1 MAGMTQVIAHRGASR
16 AQPENT
22 LAAFRR
28 AVELGADAIELDVR
42 RTADDHLVVHHDASL
57 ADGTAIRSMRRAD
70 LPDHLPDLDRALDAC
85 AGSSVN
91 IEIKNDP
98 AEPDHDPSDWVVS
111 RLAAALQRRAP
122 GPRWLISSFRYETVV
137 RCRRVLPGVRT
148 AFLTTAP
155 SDEILDRLA
164 ADRHDAV
171 HPWVDAVDEDTV
183 RRAHARGLAVNVWTC
198 DEPAR
203 MRELIAW
210 GVDGICTNVPDVAR
224 SVRRELLAC

>member
-1 MAGMTQVIAHRGASR
+1 MTQVIAHRGASR
-16 AQPENT
+16 AEPENT

-28 AVELGADAIELDVR
+28 AVELGADAVELDVR

-57 ADGTAIRSMRRAD
+57 TDGTSIRSTRRAE
-70 LPDHLPDLDRALDAC
+70 LPAHVPDLDRALDAC
-85 AGSSVN
+85 AGLSVN

-111 RLAAALQRRAP
+111 RLAAELQRRDA

-148 AFLTTAP
+148 ALLTTDP
-155 SDEILDRLA
+155 SDELLDRLA
-164 ADRHDAV
+164 GDRHHAV
-171 HPWVDAVDEDTV
+171 HPHVDVVDVGVV

-198 DEPAR
+198 DDPAR

-210 GVDGICTNVPDVAR
+210 GADGICTNVPDVAR
-224 SVRRELLAC
+224 SVRRERLGI